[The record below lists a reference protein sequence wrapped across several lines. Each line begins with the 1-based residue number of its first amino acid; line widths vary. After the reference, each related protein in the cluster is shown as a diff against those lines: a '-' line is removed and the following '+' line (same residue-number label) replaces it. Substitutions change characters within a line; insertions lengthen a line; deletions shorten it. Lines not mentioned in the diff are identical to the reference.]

1 MYTYKST
8 ISDICLKIVENI
20 TEIRELK
27 NQLKSEVNFI
37 TNLEIKRQLTQLYV
51 NTQDLLLQKED
62 ILNKL
67 VNDTDSYLYYF
78 KYKYNDD
85 LSLGYWEKV
94 FSLDF

>member
-1 MYTYKST
+1 MYTYKSN
-8 ISDICLKIVENI
+8 ISIICLQIVENI
-20 TEIRELK
+20 TEIRELTNK
-27 NQLKSEVNFI
+27 LKSQQNFI
-37 TNLEIKRQLTQLYV
+37 TNLEIKRQLTQLYI

-67 VNDTDSYLYYF
+67 VNDIDSYLYYF

>member
-1 MYTYKST
+1 MYTYKSN
-8 ISDICLKIVENI
+8 ISIICLQIVENI
-20 TEIRELK
+20 TEIRELTNK
-27 NQLKSEVNFI
+27 LKGQQNFI
-37 TNLEIKRQLTQLYV
+37 SNLEIKRQLTQLYI

-67 VNDTDSYLYYF
+67 INDVGSYQYYF

>member
-1 MYTYKST
+1 MYTYKSA
-8 ISDICLKIVENI
+8 ISNICLKIVENI
-20 TEIRELK
+20 TEIRELTNK
-27 NQLKSEVNFI
+27 LKGQQNFI
-37 TNLEIKRQLTQLYV
+37 TNLEIKRQLTQLYI

-67 VNDTDSYLYYF
+67 VNDVDSYHYYF

>member
-1 MYTYKST
+1 MYTYKSN
-8 ISDICLKIVENI
+8 ISKICLQIVQNI
-20 TEIRELK
+20 KELK
-27 NQLKSEVNFI
+27 KLTDKQKSEENFI
-37 TNLEIKRQLTQLYV
+37 ENLEIKRQLTQLYLD
-51 NTQDLLLQKED
+51 TQDLFLQKED

-67 VNDTDSYLYYF
+67 VNDVDSYQYYL